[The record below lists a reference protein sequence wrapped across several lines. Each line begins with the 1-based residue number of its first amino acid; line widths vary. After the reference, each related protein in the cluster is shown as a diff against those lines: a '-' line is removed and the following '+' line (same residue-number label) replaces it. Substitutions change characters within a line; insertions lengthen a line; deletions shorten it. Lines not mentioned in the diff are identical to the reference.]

1 MASVLFKIFLIF
13 LLQNN
18 FVEFSGEI
26 KLSGKTTKTFR
37 KFQLLHYHILFLI
50 I

>member
-26 KLSGKTTKTFR
+26 KLSEKLPKHLENFN
-37 KFQLLHYHILFLI
+37 YCI
-50 I
+50 IIFYF